1 MMTHE
6 GLISLRESVAAM
18 VRRRVPEGEVDDIAQ
33 TILCDALAAPRV
45 PDDAE
50 ELRRF
55 VAGIARHKV
64 ADFHRRARR
73 RQSDADAADL
83 PAQPTDLES
92 RALLGRVASSVS
104 TARERETL
112 EWLVREHH
120 GEQLA
125 EIAVEAGL
133 PAPAVRQRV
142 SRLRRALRARWAHAL
157 LLCLVAGSCGA
168 LARGAATHGE
178 AIVADPIG
186 DDAARAIGLAQGR
199 WRVDRVIDGS
209 PVAATL
215 AMRVDGAR
223 VTIDAPSGAIVRAIV
238 RVAPRADGG
247 FDLDLRAASGG
258 VEHASARLDDTG
270 MIVVLPQRGAA
281 HLVRR

>member
-1 MMTHE
+1 MMTQSA
-6 GLISLRESVAAM
+6 LISLRESVAAM

-73 RQSDADAADL
+73 RPEGAESAELPVEAADF
-83 PAQPTDLES
+83 ES
-92 RALLGRVASSVS
+92 RALLGRVAASVDS
-104 TARERETL
+104 ARERQTF

-125 EIAVEAGL
+125 DIATSAGI
-133 PAPAVRQRV
+133 PATAVRQRV

-168 LARGAATHGE
+168 LARGAASRGE

-186 DDAARAIGLAQGR
+186 DDATRAIGLAQGR
-199 WRVDRVIDGS
+199 WRVDRVLDGS
-209 PVAATL
+209 PIAATL

-223 VTIDAPSGAIVRAIV
+223 VTIDAPSGTVERAIV

-247 FDLDLRAASGG
+247 FDLDLRDDGG
-258 VEHASARLDDTG
+258 RVDHATARLDDTG
-270 MIVVLPQRGAA
+270 IVVILPQRGAA